1 MQGTMRRTIYVTS
14 LLIALFA
21 LGAVAGMAVADET
34 SPQQDAITISVDD
47 AELDE
52 VGDST
57 TVTIDVTDA
66 YNGVGGWDMELH
78 VDTDV
83 VSIES
88 FEEPELG
95 GGLSNSEIQ
104 DDGGTLVLS
113 AALLGD
119 SVEHSDVT
127 IAVVELEAT
136 GEGASDLQLTEAY
149 DDVAP
154 VIDQDADPYPYTFQS
169 GEATTAG
176 EDDSDDEVTASYEYS
191 PAEPESGETVEFDAS
206 ASEAD
211 NEIDSYTWDFDDG
224 STGSGEIVSHSF
236 AAASTY
242 SVSLTVE
249 DVEGNQDTA
258 TESITVSDEDAEVV
272 ADFDY
277 EPDEPVVD
285 EDITFD
291 ASESQGEIVSYDWDL
306 GNSVTRTGEEFT
318 YSYGASG
325 WYDVTLTVEDDAGNA
340 DSTTQEVRVYEPEP
354 ANVTATF
361 EYNPEVPVAGDL
373 VSFDGSDS
381 TGDNDLVAYDW
392 DFSDGTHTPGEIVS
406 HIFDEPGEYTVSL
419 TVTDDEGYQNTTSKD
434 ITVEAEAEDVEADF
448 DYSPNVPASGEQ
460 VSFDASGSIGT
471 IAEYRWDF
479 GDDSTDETTSP
490 STSHIYDEEG
500 NYEVTLTVE
509 NEQGYTDEIT
519 QIISV
524 SEEPDPLVARL
535 DADFQE
541 VDTNEAITFDANDS
555 TGEIVEYQFDF
566 GDGNT
571 TETMDSQVAHSYA
584 APGEYTVTLT
594 VEDVMGDT
602 AETTIDVT
610 VIDPDALGAALDVHP
625 QQPEVGQQ
633 VALDASN
640 STGNI
645 MEYRWDI
652 TGNGEIDDVT
662 DSPNAVTT
670 YDAPQTVDISVTV
683 ADPQNRTDTATETIT
698 ISAEPPQAAL
708 HVDPEDVDI
717 TDEVTFD
724 ASGSTSTITE
734 YQFDFGDGTENTTDE
749 DTVTHSYDD
758 AGDYDVSVTV
768 VDEFGQEATAE
779 SSVNVLPEPPSA
791 SLTVEP
797 RQAENGTE
805 LSLDATESDGDIE
818 SFEWEF
824 GDGTTETTTEGS
836 LAYTYA
842 EPGNY
847 TVEVTVVDSEDRED
861 TAEQNVSITPG
872 ADDSAGPG
880 FGLVIAAVGLIGAAY
895 LVARRDQ

>member
-1 MQGTMRRTIYVTS
+1 MRRTISLTC
-14 LLIALFA
+14 LLIALLA
-21 LGAVAGMAVADET
+21 IGAVAGMAVADEA
-34 SPQQDAITISVDD
+34 SPQQEAITISVDD
-47 AELDE
+47 VEFDD

-78 VDTDV
+78 VDTNV

-154 VIDQDADPYPYTFQS
+154 VIDQDADPYPYNFQH

-176 EDDSDDEVTASYEYS
+176 EDDSDDEVTASFEYS

-224 STGSGEIVSHSF
+224 STGSGEFVSHSF

-242 SVSLTVE
+242 SVSLTVQ
-249 DVEGNQDTA
+249 DVEGNQDTT
-258 TESITVSDEDAEVV
+258 TESVTVSDEDAEVV
-272 ADFDY
+272 ADFEY
-277 EPDEPVVD
+277 EPDEPVIG

-291 ASESQGEIVSYDWDL
+291 ASGSQGEIVSYDWDL
-306 GNSVTRTGEEFT
+306 GNGVTRTGEEFT

-340 DSTTQEVRVYEPEP
+340 DSTTREVRVFEPEP
-354 ANVTATF
+354 ADVTARF
-361 EYNPEVPVAGDL
+361 EYNPEVPEAGEL
-373 VSFDGSDS
+373 VSFDGTDS
-381 TGDNDLVAYDW
+381 TGENDLVSFDW
-392 DFSDGTHTPGEIVS
+392 DFSDGTNTPGEIVS

-434 ITVEAEAEDVEADF
+434 IDVETEHEELEADF
-448 DYSPNVPASGEQ
+448 EYSPNVPRAGELIT
-460 VSFDASGSIGT
+460 FDTSGSTGT
-471 IAEYRWDF
+471 IVEYRWDF
-479 GDDSTDETTSP
+479 DDGTEDVTTSP
-490 STSHIYDEEG
+490 SASHVYDHEG
-500 NYEVTLTVE
+500 AYEVTLTVE
-509 NEQGYTDEIT
+509 NEQGITDQQT

-524 SEEPDPLVARL
+524 NGEQEFLHAQL
-535 DADFQE
+535 DANFLE
-541 VDTNEAITFDANDS
+541 VDTEEAVTFDASDS
-555 TGEIVEYQFDF
+555 TGEIVEYRFDF

-571 TETMDSQVAHSYA
+571 TETMDSQVAHSYG
-584 APGEYTVTLT
+584 APGEYTATLT
-594 VEDVMGDT
+594 VEDVLGDT
-602 AETTIDVT
+602 HSTSVDIT

-625 QQPEVGQQ
+625 ESPKVDQQ

-645 MEYRWDI
+645 IEYRWDI
-652 TGNGEIDDVT
+652 LGNGEIDDIT
-662 DSPNAVTT
+662 EGPHAVTT
-670 YDAPQTVDISVTV
+670 FDAPRTVDISVTV
-683 ADPQNRTDTATETIT
+683 VDPRNRTETATQTIT
-698 ISAEPPQAAL
+698 ISADPPQAVL
-708 HVDPEDVDI
+708 NVEPEEVDVGE
-717 TDEVTFD
+717 EVTFD

-749 DTVTHSYDD
+749 DTVTHSYDE
-758 AGDYDVSVTV
+758 AADYDVSVTV

-842 EPGNY
+842 EPDNY
-847 TVEVTVVDSEDRED
+847 TVEVTVVDSAGRED
-861 TAEQNVSITPG
+861 TAEEDIFISAG
-872 ADDSAGPG
+872 ADDSDGPG
-880 FGLVIAAVGLIGAAY
+880 FGIVIAVVGLIGAAY